1 MISHLLYTFVVV
13 QRLPLH
19 LACRRGFSREIICA
33 LLDAD
38 KDGQTLRRKTKGGRH
53 ALHFALEMK
62 IHDVSEVL
70 LQADTRLNN
79 PDVDFNS
86 DYDDIYQICNG
97 ISPLHFACAVGVNPD
112 VVRLLLEKD
121 GKNLTIFQTVGV
133 GGASTEG
140 NQNDHDNDG
149 RMEPPLRRKNP
160 KRLSFEKQDARNSL
174 ISSKTLYT
182 SRGMRALHLALM
194 NNATEI
200 SRLVLRHEKQASESI
215 QHRQKMANLV
225 DVHGRTCL
233 HLACT
238 NNMEPDII
246 KVLLDLDPS
255 RISTTLKDDKGCT
268 PLHLACMHKSAKIET
283 MQMLLDAESEYSR
296 NHDLGSI
303 MSISTV
309 NSNGKNPLSV
319 AISAGASSNVLELF
333 LKPKYFDM
341 TGMGP
346 GTNAELAIRVNRD
359 MPLQR
364 ALNLM
369 ISKRISF
376 MWLTYN
382 LFSTVGAL
390 VAFSV
395 VIDPVYERKNDEY
408 YAYFVLLAVAC
419 ASFCVRELAQMVSQ
433 RSRYFLDSQNV
444 FDLINVLFL
453 VLSLIT
459 IDDMTNNQDGIEKWD
474 TSTRFVFIGSG
485 ILLCIHTIFFLTSFF
500 LPFARFAH
508 GTQVIIST
516 LVPFFVTSSIVL
528 LMFTQ
533 IFRIR
538 YQDAPILEDDCKNS
552 EEILQCNCRKS
563 RADCF
568 SVVLHGFFSGP
579 EETRT
584 LFDLLYGITVVIVL
598 LNVVIAI
605 VR

>member
-19 LACRRGFSREIICA
+19 LACRRGLSREIISA

-38 KDGQTLRRKTKGGRH
+38 KDGQTLRWKTEGGRH
-53 ALHFALEMK
+53 ALHFALKMK
-62 IHDVSEVL
+62 IDDVSEVL

-97 ISPLHFACAVGVNPD
+97 ISPLHLACAVGVNPD

-121 GKNLTIFQTVGV
+121 GKNVTIFQTVGV
-133 GGASTEG
+133 SGAYTEG

-149 RMEPPLRRKNP
+149 RMEPPLRKNS
-160 KRLSFEKQDARNSL
+160 KTLLKNRL
-174 ISSKTLYT
+174 ISSKILYT
-182 SRGMRALHLALM
+182 SRGIRALHLALM
-194 NNATEI
+194 NNATET

-268 PLHLACMHKSAKIET
+268 PLHLACMHKSAKTET

-303 MSISTV
+303 RSISTV
-309 NSNGKNPLSV
+309 NSNGRNPLSV

-346 GTNAELAIRVNRD
+346 GTNAELAFRVNHD

-364 ALNLM
+364 ALNLT
-369 ISKRISF
+369 ISQRSSF

-382 LFSTVGAL
+382 LLSNVVAL

-395 VIDPVYERKNDEY
+395 VIDPVYERKKDQY

-444 FDLINVLFL
+444 FDFINVLFL
-453 VLSLIT
+453 ALSLSK
-459 IDDMTNNQDGIEKWD
+459 IDDMTNNQDDIETWD
-474 TSTRFVFIGSG
+474 TSKRFVFTGSG
-485 ILLCIHTIFFLTSFF
+485 ILLCIHTLFSLRSFF
-500 LPFARFAH
+500 LPFARFAR
-508 GTQVIIST
+508 GTEVIIIT
-516 LVPFFVTSSIVL
+516 LIPFFVTSSIML

-538 YQDAPILEDDCKNS
+538 YQDASILEGDCENLEGS
-552 EEILQCNCRKS
+552 LQCNCKKS
-563 RADCF
+563 RHDCWN
-568 SVVLHGFFSGP
+568 VVLHGFFSGP
-579 EETRT
+579 AQTRSP
-584 LFDLLYGITVVIVL
+584 FDFLYGIIVVIVL